1 MLTVLKVS
9 SLASKCVCY
18 RPENKQRG
26 TPTQLNFKGLGIQNR
41 NMPAESIQI
50 VDEKNR
56 VICVVIIL
64 SPRVL
69 IIKMSIFSA
78 GNGNKS
84 VTVWAKYLGAPEGP
98 Y

>member
-26 TPTQLNFKGLGIQNR
+26 IPTQLNFEGPEIQNG
-41 NMPAESIQI
+41 NMPADSIQI

-56 VICVVIIL
+56 VICLVII
-64 SPRVL
+64 SPRVM

-84 VTVWAKYLGAPEGP
+84 VTVWAKYLGAPERP

>member
-26 TPTQLNFKGLGIQNR
+26 IPTQLNFEGPEIQNR
-41 NMPAESIQI
+41 NMPADSIQI

-56 VICVVIIL
+56 VICLVII
-64 SPRVL
+64 SPRVM

-84 VTVWAKYLGAPEGP
+84 VTVWAKYLGAPERP